1 MKLWEVAVNQLLDRP
16 DPEHQAIKNAL
27 ARLNPDKEE
36 DQVEYA
42 EWTQRFYDLHICKK
56 SMFQGKWPRNLQKA
70 FDDMIANSTVY
81 STM

>member
-1 MKLWEVAVNQLLDRP
+1 MERSPRNLRKLIIADAPVSMKLWEVAVNQLLDRP

-42 EWTQRFYDLHICKK
+42 EWTQRFYDLHI
-56 SMFQGKWPRNLQKA
+56 
-70 FDDMIANSTVY
+70 
-81 STM
+81 